1 MAYVFKNQSI
11 VVRLAILCLIP
22 LLALMLVSGL
32 KIKNEYMRVQ
42 ETSFVKGVFDKA
54 PVISGLVHELQKERG
69 MSAGYIGS
77 KGVIFKDALGPQRIA
92 TDQAIEAFRNSIREP
107 KGRFAIDAYKE
118 PHAAAMKALA
128 QLGAMRERVNRFDLT
143 VPEMARFYTPM
154 IWSMIS
160 MIESINKVI
169 DEGGTL
175 RNAFGYVALIEGKER
190 AGIERAMGAAGFGSG
205 EFKQNI
211 YERFIRLGAMQDTFF
226 ATFNQYSAPAERA
239 VFASKTSGP
248 VQEEVERLRGIA
260 KENPFG
266 KDLQGVTGP
275 DWFKAS
281 TDRIDALKEVED
293 HVADIIVA
301 EIDAGLA
308 KAQWGLW
315 STVGLLVALVIVTTY
330 VSFLVYRSIAPPIM
344 RLVRT
349 MMRLASND
357 TSVTVEDM
365 DREDEIGKMARSVE
379 IFRENTEERLVLEG
393 KAGIERDKERH
404 RQVHIEEIIT
414 EFRGVV
420 GERLS
425 MVGEQTGNMDATSM
439 RLQGVA
445 QSASSQAQSASS
457 ATAAASQ
464 DVQVVASAAEEL
476 SASIKEIEHQT
487 GRANEAMTAAS
498 ERALATDKDVS
509 QLAEAADQIGDVLN
523 LIRDIAERTNLLALN
538 ATIEAARAGEAGR
551 GFAIVAQEVKSL
563 SNQTAQATE
572 EISGQISGIQNSTT
586 HAVSSIRGIIDS
598 VEEVRQLTDGVS
610 SAVSQQREA
619 TQEIANSVLS
629 ASNGTDSVSANVAM
643 VSDSIQQTSGEAQA
657 VTDAAESLKATTA
670 VLKGEIE
677 TFLQK
682 VAQDV
687 NERRAALRIKMKEI
701 VLISGNG
708 RHLNTTIINCSTT
721 GAALEPIE
729 GVEIGDEFDV
739 QLPNNITVNA
749 KVVRKQEQLVG
760 IQFKEPLENID
771 DLMLAQEA
779 A

>member
-32 KIKNEYMRVQ
+32 KIKNEYMRAQ
-42 ETSFVKGVFDKA
+42 ESSFVKGVFDKA
-54 PVISGLVHELQKERG
+54 PVISGLVHELQRERG
-69 MSAGYIGS
+69 RSAGFLAS
-77 KGVIFKDALGPQRIA
+77 KGVKFHKELTDRRIA
-92 TDQAIEAFRNSIREP
+92 TDKAIEAFRNSVREP
-107 KGRFAIDAYKE
+107 TGRFAIDAYKI
-118 PHAAAMKALA
+118 PYDAAIDSLKKL
-128 QLGAMRERVNRFDLT
+128 QAMRSRVDRVDLT
-143 VPEMARFYTPM
+143 PKEMAQFYTPM
-154 IWSMIS
+154 IRSMIA
-160 MIESINKVI
+160 MIESISKIIN
-169 DEGGTL
+169 DGDTL

-190 AGIERAMGAAGFGSG
+190 AGVERAIGATGLNAGAFEEATYQS
-205 EFKQNI
+205 
-211 YERFIRLGAMQDTFF
+211 FIGLAAKQDTYFTIFHQYSTPEERAFF
-226 ATFNQYSAPAERA
+226 AETISGQVQANVESYRGDIRKSA
-239 VFASKTSGP
+239 
-248 VQEEVERLRGIA
+248 
-260 KENPFG
+260 FG
-266 KDLQGVTGP
+266 GDLDGLEAGE
-275 DWFKAS
+275 WFKFS
-281 TDRIDALKEVED
+281 TERIDALKLVED
-293 HVADIIVA
+293 HIADSIVS
-301 EIDAGLA
+301 EIEKAYS

-357 TSVTVEDM
+357 TSVKVEDT
-365 DREDEIGKMARSVE
+365 DRQDEIGKMARSVE

-393 KAGIERDKERH
+393 KAGVERDKERH

-586 HAVSSIRGIIDS
+586 HAVSSIRGIIES

-629 ASNGTDSVSANVAM
+629 ASNGTDSVSENVAL
-643 VSDSIQQTSGEAQA
+643 VSDSIQQTSGEAHA
-657 VTDAAESLKATTA
+657 VNDAAESLKTTTDM
-670 VLKGEIE
+670 LKGEIE

-708 RHLNTTIINCSTT
+708 RHLNTNIINCSTT

-749 KVVRKQEQLVG
+749 KVVRRQEQLVG
-760 IQFKEPLENID
+760 IQFKEPLESID
-771 DLMLAQEA
+771 DLLLAQDA